1 MLNRLLAAYPAL
13 NVHMRLSDERVH
25 LVTEGLDAVI
35 RIGSLDDSGLVARQ
49 FDHQHLVLCSSPPYV
64 KIHGALRAVE
74 EVEKRSV
81 IVFRMPASGRERPL
95 EFVDDGE
102 RKRSRCGTQSR
113 FALSHGDAVVEA
125 VLQGAGIAQVP
136 ERMVTN
142 HIRQATLVEEL
153 PGCRPAPLPVS
164 VLTPGARMMPPRV
177 RSFIDA
183 LLDEKSVTL
192 V

>member
-1 MLNRLLAAYPAL
+1 VLNRLLAAYPAL

-102 RKRSRCGTQSR
+102 RKRSRCG
-113 FALSHGDAVVEA
+113 HN
-125 VLQGAGIAQVP
+125 P
-136 ERMVTN
+136 
-142 HIRQATLVEEL
+142 
-153 PGCRPAPLPVS
+153 
-164 VLTPGARMMPPRV
+164 
-177 RSFIDA
+177 A
-183 LLDEKSVTL
+183 LL
-192 V
+192 